1 MNNLLKVT
9 AVVLISI
16 ITFSC
21 TITPS
26 NKDANWYS
34 KQENACLPAAIVF
47 REGLRKYGVW
57 AQVMTTD
64 NYEMDSGKPFGHA
77 VCVYLYPPG
86 KNTLWVYDFSGST
99 RVRAYTNNCVDIANK
114 AWFWKAYRWEC
125 ASAEYLK

>member
-1 MNNLLKVT
+1 MNTKIKYILL
-9 AVVLISI
+9 VLTLTI
-16 ITFSC
+16 FYGC

-26 NKDANWYS
+26 NKDANWY
-34 KQENACLPAAIVF
+34 KNQENACLPTAIVF

-64 NYEMDSGKPFGHA
+64 NYEMDSGKEFGHS

-99 RVRAYTNNCVDIANK
+99 RVRAFTNDCVGIANK
-114 AWFWKAYRWEC
+114 AWFWKAYRWQC
-125 ASAEYLK
+125 TAAEYLQ